1 MPVAMCNNLL
11 ERFRV
16 YNVEGNAQNKLVYAS
31 AGMKIGEE
39 TNCSDWSEC
48 NSKSAMNSMLI

>member
-1 MPVAMCNNLL
+1 MCNNLL